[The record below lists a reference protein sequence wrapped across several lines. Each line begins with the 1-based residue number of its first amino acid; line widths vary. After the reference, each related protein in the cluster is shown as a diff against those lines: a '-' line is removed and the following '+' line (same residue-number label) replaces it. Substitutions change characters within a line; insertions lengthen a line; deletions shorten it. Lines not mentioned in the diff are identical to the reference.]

1 MIRKHNEKLTNPAR
15 ALRKNMTRQ
24 EKRLWYDYLN
34 TYPVRFYRQK
44 VLGKYIADFYCA
56 NANLVIELDGSQ
68 HYTMSGAESDADRTA
83 FLNGYGIDV
92 LRISNYDVDTNFEGV
107 CIYIDGI
114 VRSRLEKQERA
125 PASPDGVEEAA
136 ESACLP

>member
-1 MIRKHNEKLTNPAR
+1 MR
-15 ALRKNMTRQ
+15 
-24 EKRLWYDYLN
+24 
-34 TYPVRFYRQK
+34 
-44 VLGKYIADFYCA
+44 
-56 NANLVIELDGSQ
+56 
-68 HYTMSGAESDADRTA
+68 GAESDADRTA
-83 FLNGYGIDV
+83 FLKGYGIDV

-136 ESACLP
+136 ESARLP